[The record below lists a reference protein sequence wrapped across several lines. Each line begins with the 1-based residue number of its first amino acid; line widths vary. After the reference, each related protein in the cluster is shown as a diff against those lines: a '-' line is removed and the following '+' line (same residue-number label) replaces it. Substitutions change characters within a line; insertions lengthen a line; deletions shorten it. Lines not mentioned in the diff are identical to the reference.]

1 MYKLSIVIPA
11 HNEGSYITLTLDRIV
26 HHVSIDFEC
35 IIVMDSTSD
44 TTIPYLESF
53 ISKDGRFSYIIN
65 SLSPGPAGA
74 IKLGIANA
82 RGNMIA
88 VVSGDGSDDVSQI
101 ETLAGLVERGVS
113 VAVASRYMK
122 GGQLVGAP
130 VIKGL
135 ISRFAGLSLY
145 YFAFLGTRDAT
156 NNFKIYSREFIDSV
170 EIQSN
175 FGFEIGLE
183 LTTKA
188 KLQRR
193 KIAEI
198 ATIWIERTEGESKFP
213 LRKSLKY
220 YLRWYTKAILRIKGF
235 SDK

>member
-1 MYKLSIVIPA
+1 MYMLSIVIPV
-11 HNEGSYITLTLDRIV
+11 HNEGSYITLTLDRIA

-35 IIVMDSTSD
+35 IIVMDSKSD
-44 TTIPYLESF
+44 ITIPFIESY
-53 ISKDGRFSYIIN
+53 IKNDGRFSYLIN
-65 SLSPGPAGA
+65 SHSPGPAGA
-74 IKLGIANA
+74 IKLGIANT
-82 RGNMIA
+82 RGNMVA

-101 ETLAGLVERGVS
+101 ETLASLVERVVS
-113 VAVASRYMK
+113 VAVASRYMQ

-130 VIKGL
+130 VLKGM
-135 ISRFAGLSLY
+135 ISRIAGLSLY
-145 YFAFLGTRDAT
+145 YLAFIGTRDAT
-156 NNFKIYSREFIDSV
+156 NNFKVYSSEFLSSV

-188 KLQRR
+188 KLQNR

-198 ATIWIERTEGESKFP
+198 PTIWIERTEGDSKFP

-220 YLRWYTKAILRIKGF
+220 YLRWYFKVIFRHG
-235 SDK
+235 

>member
-1 MYKLSIVIPA
+1 MYMLSIVIPV

-35 IIVMDSTSD
+35 IIVMDSSSD
-44 TTIPYLESF
+44 ITIPYIESY
-53 ISKDGRFSYIIN
+53 SKNDSRFSYVIN
-65 SLSPGPAGA
+65 GLSPGPAGA
-74 IKLGIANA
+74 IKLGIAKT
-82 RGNMIA
+82 RGNMVA

-101 ETLAGLVERGVS
+101 QTLASLVERGVS
-113 VAVASRYMK
+113 VAVASRYMQ

-130 VIKGL
+130 VLKGML
-135 ISRFAGLSLY
+135 SRIAGLSLY
-145 YFAFLGTRDAT
+145 YFAFIGTRDAT
-156 NNFKIYSREFIDSV
+156 NNFKVYSNEFLNSV

-188 KLQRR
+188 KLQKR

-198 ATIWIERTEGESKFP
+198 PTIWIERTEGESKFP

-220 YLRWYTKAILRIKGF
+220 YLRWYFKVLFRHG
-235 SDK
+235 